1 MLLTPTR
8 LTVPAALLV
17 PALAAG
23 APEGVPA
30 QGKALHDRHCLGCHD
45 TSVYTRAD
53 RMIHTAAELQ
63 TQVSQCAAGPAE
75 VDWDPDQ
82 IRAVARYLGETFY
95 GF

>member
-23 APEGVPA
+23 APESVPV
-30 QGKALHDRHCLGCHD
+30 QGKALHDQHCLGCHD

-53 RMIHTAAELQ
+53 RMIHTAVELEA
-63 TQVSQCAAGPAE
+63 QVSQCAAGPAE
-75 VDWDPDQ
+75 VDWDRDQ